1 MKKKSGY
8 KQTGIVLILL
18 VIVAGAVFFS
28 ENQSKEQEILSQVIQ
43 AKLDKITK
51 KQVISGNIYP
61 MIMYIVGIE

>member
-1 MKKKSGY
+1 MKKSGL
-8 KQTGIVLILL
+8 KQIGIVLALIA
-18 VIVAGAVFFS
+18 VMAGAVFFS
-28 ENQSKEQEILSQVIQ
+28 ENQSKEQETLSQVIQ